1 MTRKDEKEIMTA
13 TDDDEKD
20 DDRKFVLT
28 PAPLPQDL
36 TLITTVPIAGD
47 IKREKMKRLSM
58 MEC

>member
-1 MTRKDEKEIMTA
+1 MTA
-13 TDDDEKD
+13 TDDDGKD